1 MSSTT
6 QSQNSSD
13 VSSRET
19 TSTMRSDAVMI
30 NPTLSSTSSAQNNN
44 GAHMAVSS
52 VNQRVP
58 SNYTTENATSVVMNS
73 NDGANDRGRTDNAV
87 NVSTRDNT
95 RTRSSSG
102 NRRRNR
108 RRRRRTRSAG
118 TNGTS
123 NRTNCQHIDQNE
135 LQQTTLAGN
144 YNTRRNGHT
153 INASSTGNAS
163 ASVPNRTSSSAT
175 VNGSLDGPEEEATK
189 CQVNYAK

>member
-1 MSSTT
+1 
-6 QSQNSSD
+6 
-13 VSSRET
+13 
-19 TSTMRSDAVMI
+19 
-30 NPTLSSTSSAQNNN
+30 
-44 GAHMAVSS
+44 MAVSS

-58 SNYTTENATSVVMNS
+58 SNYTTENASSVAMDN
-73 NDGANDRGRTDNAV
+73 NDAANDRGRTDTAV
-87 NVSTRDNT
+87 NVSARDNT

-123 NRTNCQHIDQNE
+123 NRTNCQHIGQNE

-144 YNTRRNGHT
+144 YNTRRNAHT
-153 INASSTGNAS
+153 NNASSTGNAS
-163 ASVPNRTSSSAT
+163 VSVPNRTSSSAT

-189 CQVNYAK
+189 CQVSCTNWSKKNMEIFISSNRSIKQ

>member
-1 MSSTT
+1 
-6 QSQNSSD
+6 
-13 VSSRET
+13 
-19 TSTMRSDAVMI
+19 
-30 NPTLSSTSSAQNNN
+30 
-44 GAHMAVSS
+44 MAVSS

-58 SNYTTENATSVVMNS
+58 SNYTTENPPSVNMDG
-73 NDGANDRGRTDNAV
+73 NDAPNDRGRMDNVV

-118 TNGTS
+118 TTGNS

-144 YNTRRNGHT
+144 YNTRRNAHT
-153 INASSTGNAS
+153 NNASSTGNAS

-189 CQVNYAK
+189 CQVSYTN

>member
-1 MSSTT
+1 
-6 QSQNSSD
+6 
-13 VSSRET
+13 
-19 TSTMRSDAVMI
+19 MRSDAAMI
-30 NPTLSSTSSAQNNN
+30 NPTLSSSSSSHNNT
-44 GAHMAVSS
+44 GAHMAVSG

-58 SNYTTENATSVVMNS
+58 SNYTTEIASSVVMNS
-73 NDGANDRGRTDNAV
+73 NDGANDRGRMDNAV

-118 TNGTS
+118 TTGNS

-153 INASSTGNAS
+153 NNASSTGNAS
-163 ASVPNRTSSSAT
+163 ASVSNRTNSSAA

-189 CQVNYAK
+189 CQVSYTN

>member
-1 MSSTT
+1 
-6 QSQNSSD
+6 
-13 VSSRET
+13 
-19 TSTMRSDAVMI
+19 MI
-30 NPTLSSTSSAQNNN
+30 IPTLSPTSSSHNNN
-44 GAHMAVSS
+44 GAPMVVSS

-58 SNYTTENATSVVMNS
+58 SNFTTENASSAVMDG
-73 NDGANDRGRTDNAV
+73 NDAANDRGRAENAV

-144 YNTRRNGHT
+144 PNTRRNAYNN
-153 INASSTGNAS
+153 NASSTGNAS
-163 ASVPNRTSSSAT
+163 ASVPNRTSSSPT

-189 CQVNYAK
+189 CQVSYAN

>member
-1 MSSTT
+1 
-6 QSQNSSD
+6 
-13 VSSRET
+13 
-19 TSTMRSDAVMI
+19 
-30 NPTLSSTSSAQNNN
+30 
-44 GAHMAVSS
+44 MAVSS

-58 SNYTTENATSVVMNS
+58 SNHTTENPSSVNMDG
-73 NDGANDRGRTDNAV
+73 NDAANNRGRMDNVV

-118 TNGTS
+118 TNGNS

-144 YNTRRNGHT
+144 YNTRRNAHT
-153 INASSTGNAS
+153 NNASSTGNAGAS
-163 ASVPNRTSSSAT
+163 APNRTSSSAT

-189 CQVNYAK
+189 CQVSYTN

>member
-1 MSSTT
+1 
-6 QSQNSSD
+6 
-13 VSSRET
+13 
-19 TSTMRSDAVMI
+19 MI
-30 NPTLSSTSSAQNNN
+30 NPTLASTSSSHNNT

-52 VNQRVP
+52 VNHRVP
-58 SNYTTENATSVVMNS
+58 SNYTTEIASSGVING
-73 NDGANDRGRTDNAV
+73 NDAANDRGRMDTAV
-87 NVSTRDNT
+87 NVSARDNT

-118 TNGTS
+118 ANGNS

-144 YNTRRNGHT
+144 VNTRRNAHT
-153 INASSTGNAS
+153 NNVSSTGNAS

-189 CQVNYAK
+189 CQVSYTN